1 MTKHTGKSDLI
12 DIAATIRH
20 ETEKAYLLDIGE
32 DEPVWFAK
40 SQIEDNGD
48 GTFAMP
54 EWLAQEKGA
63 I

>member
-1 MTKHTGKSDLI
+1 MVSGKSSII
-12 DIAATIRH
+12 DIAATIKH
-20 ETEKAYLLDIGE
+20 ETEKAYLLDIGNE
-32 DEPVWFAK
+32 KPEWFAK

-54 EWLAQEKGA
+54 EWLAQDKGA